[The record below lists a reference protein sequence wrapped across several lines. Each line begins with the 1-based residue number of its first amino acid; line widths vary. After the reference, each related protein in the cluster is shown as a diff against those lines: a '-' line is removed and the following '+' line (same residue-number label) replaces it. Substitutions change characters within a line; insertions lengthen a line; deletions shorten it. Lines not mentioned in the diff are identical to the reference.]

1 MGNSNLK
8 AKKLESEIIEAVSS
22 QVLQLPMRIAKM
34 KTFTVAAAVL
44 ASLVS
49 ESFGAECS
57 GPGALCAYQ
66 SSGAEVCSPCPAGYS
81 CRPWVSTSGNPGN
94 GKCQSDYC
102 LGPGDVC
109 SGTVGTCCAGYTCVG
124 DGCVGDRYCT
134 LQAKPKRFKVCELGK
149 KCQAA
154 NHSFSKCRGCPD
166 GSSCRVWIKSDGS
179 YGHGFCQLD
188 ECIPAGGDCTGRKGV
203 CCAAHSCVDNTCT
216 SNGGDLAPESTVLG
230 EDLETGSTAI
240 VGDLAPESI

>member
-1 MGNSNLK
+1 MGSSSSSSKVYRRLSQ
-8 AKKLESEIIEAVSS
+8 ATYS

-34 KTFTVAAAVL
+34 KTFTDAAAVL

-81 CRPWVSTSGNPGN
+81 C
-94 GKCQSDYC
+94 
-102 LGPGDVC
+102 
-109 SGTVGTCCAGYTCVG
+109 VG
-124 DGCVGDRYCT
+124 DGSGGDRYCT

>member
-1 MGNSNLK
+1 MGSSSSSSKVYRRLSQ
-8 AKKLESEIIEAVSS
+8 ATYS

-49 ESFGAECS
+49 ESF
-57 GPGALCAYQ
+57 
-66 SSGAEVCSPCPAGYS
+66 GAEVCSPCPAGYS

-124 DGCVGDRYCT
+124 D
-134 LQAKPKRFKVCELGK
+134 
-149 KCQAA
+149 
-154 NHSFSKCRGCPD
+154 
-166 GSSCRVWIKSDGS
+166 
-179 YGHGFCQLD
+179 
-188 ECIPAGGDCTGRKGV
+188 ECIPAGGDCT
-203 CCAAHSCVDNTCT
+203 
-216 SNGGDLAPESTVLG
+216 
-230 EDLETGSTAI
+230 
-240 VGDLAPESI
+240 

>member
-1 MGNSNLK
+1 MGSSSSSSKVYRRLSQ
-8 AKKLESEIIEAVSS
+8 ATYS

-102 LGPGDVC
+102 LGPGD
-109 SGTVGTCCAGYTCVG
+109 
-124 DGCVGDRYCT
+124 
-134 LQAKPKRFKVCELGK
+134 
-149 KCQAA
+149 
-154 NHSFSKCRGCPD
+154 
-166 GSSCRVWIKSDGS
+166 
-179 YGHGFCQLD
+179 
-188 ECIPAGGDCTGRKGV
+188 CTGRKGV
-203 CCAAHSCVDNTCT
+203 CCAAHSC
-216 SNGGDLAPESTVLG
+216 
-230 EDLETGSTAI
+230 
-240 VGDLAPESI
+240 

>member
-1 MGNSNLK
+1 MGSSSSSSKVYRRLSQ
-8 AKKLESEIIEAVSS
+8 ATYS

-102 LGPGDVC
+102 LGPGDV
-109 SGTVGTCCAGYTCVG
+109 SVALLEPAALDTPVWEMAVGET
-124 DGCVGDRYCT
+124 D
-134 LQAKPKRFKVCELGK
+134 
-149 KCQAA
+149 
-154 NHSFSKCRGCPD
+154 
-166 GSSCRVWIKSDGS
+166 
-179 YGHGFCQLD
+179 
-188 ECIPAGGDCTGRKGV
+188 
-203 CCAAHSCVDNTCT
+203 
-216 SNGGDLAPESTVLG
+216 TVLCKLNLRDSKSVNLARNVRLLTIPSLNAEAAQMVLLAEFG
-230 EDLETGSTAI
+230 LRVMAAMGMDSASWMSVYQREGTA
-240 VGDLAPESI
+240 LAVREFAVLHTPVLIIHALPMVEI